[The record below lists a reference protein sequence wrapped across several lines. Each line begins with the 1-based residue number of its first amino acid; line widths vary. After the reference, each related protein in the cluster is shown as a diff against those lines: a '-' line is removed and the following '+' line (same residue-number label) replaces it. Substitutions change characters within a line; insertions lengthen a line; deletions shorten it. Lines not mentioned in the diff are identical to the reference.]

1 MKTDMST
8 FYDLS
13 EDDKKLL
20 AEICLKKERILMEI
34 KQYEEELADVHNEME
49 QLDVPEN
56 DSKNNPK
63 SRQMSMGKKK
73 FNIDPKKGIEFLI
86 ENGLVENTPEA
97 VASFLYNS
105 EGLTKTAIGEY
116 MGEKIDFN
124 IEVLNRFVEL
134 HDFKNKI
141 LVDALREFLWNFR
154 LPGEAQKIDRMMD
167 AFARRYCECN
177 STMFENPESCYI
189 VSFAIIM
196 LNTNLHN
203 PSVKDKQTIDQ
214 FVKMCREPTKMDLNE
229 QMLKEFYNN
238 IKKEPFKIPNDDGN
252 DFTVTFFNP
261 DIEGWLYKQGGRYKT
276 WKRRWFILKDGCLY
290 YFEYTPEKEPRGIIP
305 LEKVNV
311 REVEDKTKQ
320 FCFEIYST
328 TNDKIKSCKQDSEG
342 KVIEGKHTVYRMSAL
357 SAENKNQWIKCIR
370 DYINKKPTNASNQSS
385 KTLKAN
391 NLNSK

>member
-116 MGEKIDFN
+116 MGEK
-124 IEVLNRFVEL
+124 NRF
-134 HDFKNKI
+134 
-141 LVDALREFLWNFR
+141 
-154 LPGEAQKIDRMMD
+154 Q
-167 AFARRYCECN
+167 
-177 STMFENPESCYI
+177 
-189 VSFAIIM
+189 
-196 LNTNLHN
+196 
-203 PSVKDKQTIDQ
+203 
-214 FVKMCREPTKMDLNE
+214 
-229 QMLKEFYNN
+229 
-238 IKKEPFKIPNDDGN
+238 
-252 DFTVTFFNP
+252 
-261 DIEGWLYKQGGRYKT
+261 
-276 WKRRWFILKDGCLY
+276 
-290 YFEYTPEKEPRGIIP
+290 
-305 LEKVNV
+305 
-311 REVEDKTKQ
+311 
-320 FCFEIYST
+320 
-328 TNDKIKSCKQDSEG
+328 
-342 KVIEGKHTVYRMSAL
+342 YR
-357 SAENKNQWIKCIR
+357 
-370 DYINKKPTNASNQSS
+370 SS
-385 KTLKAN
+385 
-391 NLNSK
+391 